1 MIKNYQLPEAVE
13 THFIAT
19 NEEDSIAFLST
30 FHDDAVVFDAG
41 KEYHGKA
48 AIKAWSDKT
57 YFGDHLRL
65 EITNVVQDAKEVIVT
80 TIASGD
86 FDKSGLPDPLCLDF
100 HFILKGVKV
109 NSLRIVL
116 ASSGKAV
123 PLPQPIATYYHACD
137 GYDKELLTRCFTDDA
152 VLYDEGKEYYG
163 PAAICEHIM
172 KANQDA
178 KVSKEIMRCKEQN
191 DRSFVVTAMLT
202 GEFEGS
208 PLPLDYHF
216 TLDGVK
222 IKALNITLAE
232 K

>member
-1 MIKNYQLPEAVE
+1 MNKNYQLPEAVE
-13 THFIAT
+13 THFLAT
-19 NEEDSIAFLST
+19 NEGNPTAFIST
-30 FHDDAVVFDAG
+30 FHDAAVVFDAG

-48 AIKAWSDKT
+48 AIKEWSDKT
-57 YFGDHLRL
+57 YFEEHLRL
-65 EITNVVQDAKEVIVT
+65 EITNVVQDAKEFIVT
-80 TIASGD
+80 GIASGN
-86 FDKSGLPDPLCLDF
+86 FDKTGLPDPLCLDF
-100 HFILKGVKV
+100 HFILKGTKV
-109 NSLRIVL
+109 SFLRIVL
-116 ASSGKAV
+116 ASNDKAV

-137 GYDKELLTRCFTDDA
+137 GYDKDLLMRCFTDAA

-178 KVSKEIMRCKEQN
+178 KVTKEIIRCTEQN

-216 TLDGVK
+216 TLDEER
-222 IKALNITLAE
+222 IKALKITPE
-232 K
+232 E